1 MFRSLYA
8 CSPSAFRKSR
18 NPVAEGLY
26 AAYRPLLGARSAVH
40 FNTPENAFPGL
51 LEPLF
56 NQQGAPVMQ
65 VDIVNLP
72 HQRLATLSHQG
83 PYNRIFEAFAKLGSI
98 AGPAGLFGPDAA
110 VLALY
115 YDDPE
120 TTSPEELRSDAG
132 VTVPKD
138 KVLPA
143 TLIEKSLPAG
153 RYARTMHNG
162 NYALLGD
169 SWARFM
175 G

>member
-1 MFRSLYA
+1 
-8 CSPSAFRKSR
+8 
-18 NPVAEGLY
+18 
-26 AAYRPLLGARSAVH
+26 
-40 FNTPENAFPGL
+40 
-51 LEPLF
+51 
-56 NQQGAPVMQ
+56 MQ

-72 HQRLATLSHQG
+72 HQRLATLFHQG
-83 PYNRIFEAFAKLGSI
+83 PYNRISEAFAKLGSI

-110 VLALY
+110 MLALY

-153 RYARTMHNG
+153 RYARTMHNDS
-162 NYALLGD
+162 YALLGD